1 MRVTY
6 SGEFI
11 HAAPWSVGS
20 QGYAN
25 VSHGCTGMS
34 TANAGWLYDMSR
46 RGDVV
51 EYTGTDRPMTLD
63 NGYGDWNAS
72 FADYRSASALS

>member
-11 HAAPWSVGS
+11 HAAPWSVSS
-20 QGYAN
+20 QGSAN

-34 TANAGWLYDMSR
+34 TANAAWLYDLTL

-51 EYTGTDRPMTLD
+51 EYTGTDRYMTLE
-63 NGYGDWNAS
+63 NGYGDWNLP
-72 FADYRSASALS
+72 FADYRAGSALG

>member
-1 MRVTY
+1 
-6 SGEFI
+6 
-11 HAAPWSVGS
+11 VGS
-20 QGYAN
+20 QGNAN

-34 TANAGWLYDMSR
+34 TENAAWLYDMTR

-63 NGYGDWNAS
+63 NGYGDWNVD
-72 FADYRSASALS
+72 FATWKQGSALS